1 MRIALFADIHANRQA
16 FEACLAA
23 AAAAAVDRFV
33 VLGDIVGYGADPGWC
48 VDRVRALA
56 AAGAM
61 VVCGNHDLAVA
72 TDPGA
77 LPGKAG
83 LAACW
88 TRAQLD
94 PQQLDFLARLPLT
107 ISDAD
112 RYYVHA
118 QAVAPGRWD
127 YVQDEADAQAHF
139 SACPARL
146 SFCGHVHRPA
156 LFGQTH
162 GQSRIERLAL
172 DQDAC
177 TLLQERRWLAVV
189 GSIGQPRDG
198 NPAAA
203 WCLLDTASNQLHFLR
218 TDYNLNAAM
227 ASIALAGLPD
237 EFGWRLAEGY

>member
-23 AAAAAVDRFV
+23 AAAAGVERFV
-33 VLGDIVGYGADPGWC
+33 VLGDIVGYGADPRWC
-48 VDRVRALA
+48 VDRVRELID
-56 AAGAM
+56 AGAI

-77 LPGKAG
+77 LPGNAG
-83 LAACW
+83 LAAAW

-94 PQQLDFLARLPLT
+94 RQQLDFLARLPLAA
-107 ISDAD
+107 SDAD

-127 YVQDEADAQAHF
+127 YVRDEVDAQAHF

-156 LFGQTH
+156 LFGQTQ
-162 GQSRIERLAL
+162 GATRIERLPL
-172 DQDAC
+172 DQGVC
-177 TLLQERRWLAVV
+177 TLWRERRWLAVV

-203 WCLLDTASNQLHFLR
+203 WCLLDTASDQLHFLR

-237 EFGWRLAEGY
+237 EFGWRLAEGC